1 MGGVPSDL
9 KFLFHVKHGPGH
21 RAALLEL
28 ADFAG
33 SVGVEL
39 DATAGERL
47 LAFEEILAER
57 AVRLG
62 LIARSDRGRIRPRHV
77 MDSLRAVVA
86 VRPGD
91 DLAYDLGSGAGLP
104 GIVVAIARPTLRVA
118 LVEPRK
124 ARVAFL
130 ELAVERLELRN
141 ASVVPGRIQEV
152 TEVGNLCFARAFA
165 PLDAAW
171 EAALPRLRTGGRLVY
186 FAGAGSTRA
195 EALPGAR
202 SVEVVETPVL
212 ESAGPLIIMGR

>member
-1 MGGVPSDL
+1 VPSDL
-9 KFLFHVKHGPGH
+9 KFLFHVKHGPDH
-21 RAALLEL
+21 QARLVEL
-28 ADFAG
+28 GDFARTI
-33 SVGVEL
+33 GVEL
-39 DATAGERL
+39 DGTAAERL

-62 LIARSDRGRIRPRHV
+62 LIARSDRGRIRSRHV
-77 MDSLRAVVA
+77 MDCLRAVVV
-86 VRPGD
+86 VRPED

-104 GIVVAIARPTLRVA
+104 GIVVAIACPALRVA
-118 LVEPRK
+118 LVEPRT

-152 TEVGNLCFARAFA
+152 AGVADLCFARAFA
-165 PLDAAW
+165 PLDVAW
-171 EAALPRLRTGGRLVY
+171 DAALPRLRAGGRLVY
-186 FAGAGSTRA
+186 FAGAGSKRA

>member
-1 MGGVPSDL
+1 VPSDL
-9 KFLFHVKHGPGH
+9 KFLFHVKHGPDH
-21 RAALLEL
+21 QAALEL
-28 ADFAG
+28 RDFARSIG
-33 SVGVEL
+33 AEL
-39 DATAGERL
+39 DGTAAERL
-47 LAFEEILAER
+47 VAFEEILADR

-62 LIARSDRGRIRPRHV
+62 LIARSDQGRIRPRHV
-77 MDSLRAVVA
+77 MDCLRAVVA
-86 VRPGD
+86 VRPED
-91 DLAYDLGSGAGLP
+91 DLAHDLGSGAGLP
-104 GIVVAIARPTLRVA
+104 GIVVAIACPALRVA

-141 ASVVPGRIQEV
+141 ASVVPRRIQEV
-152 TEVGNLCFARAFA
+152 TEVADLCFARAFA

-186 FAGAGSTRA
+186 FAGASSPRA

-202 SVEVVETPVL
+202 SVQVVETPVL

>member
-1 MGGVPSDL
+1 VPSDL
-9 KFLFHVKHGPGH
+9 KFLFHVKHGPDH
-21 RAALLEL
+21 QATLDEL
-28 ADFAG
+28 GDFAR
-33 SVGVEL
+33 SIGVEL
-39 DATAGERL
+39 HGTAAEGL
-47 LAFEEILAER
+47 VAFEEILAER

-62 LIARSDRGRIRPRHV
+62 LIARSDRGRILPRHV

-91 DLAYDLGSGAGLP
+91 GFAYDLGSGAGLP
-104 GIVVAIARPTLRVA
+104 GIVVAIARPALRMA

-130 ELAVERLELRN
+130 ELAIERLDLRN
-141 ASVVPGRIQEV
+141 TSVVPRRIQEV
-152 TEVGNLCFARAFA
+152 TETADLCFARAFA

-171 EAALPRLRTGGRLVY
+171 EAALPRLRAGGRLVY

-195 EALPGAR
+195 EAPPGAR